1 MKTIKT
7 IAASAFR
14 ISASA
19 LFCVF
24 FISACSALPA
34 PPVLPVVY
42 DFGPGSI
49 APALPAAATAP
60 AADRVPLVLADIQ
73 SPGLADGSTAL
84 HYRLAYDDA
93 QQLRAY
99 QRARWSQPPAQ
110 LVRQSVTQQLAL
122 QGPVLDSRTA
132 RDLARAD
139 AGANAGNG
147 ANRVLAM
154 RVLRLE
160 IEEFSQV
167 FSSAGESSGVLRLR
181 ATLADSSPQG
191 ERLRDQR
198 VFVVQSPATSQDAAG
213 GSAAMARAAQQA
225 AREVAAWI
233 RQTAR

>member
-7 IAASAFR
+7 IAASALQ
-14 ISASA
+14 ISAGA

-24 FISACSALPA
+24 FISACSALPT

-49 APALPAAATAP
+49 APAPATAP
-60 AADRVPLVLADIQ
+60 AADRAPLILADSQ
-73 SPGLADGSTAL
+73 STGLADGSTAL

-110 LVRQSVTQQLAL
+110 LVRQSVAQELAQL
-122 QGPVLDSRTA
+122 GPVLDTRSA
-132 RDLARAD
+132 RELARAD
-139 AGANAGNG
+139 AGAKAANG
-147 ANRVLAM
+147 ARAM

-233 RQTAR
+233 GQTAR